1 MKDHIKYV
9 NGWWVPR
16 DDNYFDKLLSR
27 GDFKKNG
34 FQREHLLEAFKHVKK
49 WDNAVD
55 VGAHVGLWAH
65 DMAQKFGK
73 VWCFEPSPH
82 NFACLAKNM
91 AGYDNVSLSAVA
103 LGDKSSRC
111 SVGRD
116 GDRKLN
122 SGSEHVIVSRDGPV
136 RMVSLDSCDLPGC
149 DLLKVD
155 VEGFELMVLRGAK
168 KTIKRFKPTI
178 IMETDKKFAR
188 KRYGWQ
194 DSEASRFLTMR
205 DYKEVWHGRPDRVF
219 VYDPPSSEE

>member
-1 MKDHIKYV
+1 MMDEIKHV

-16 DDNYFDKLLSR
+16 TDKYFDKLLAS
-27 GDFKKNG
+27 GDFKMNG

-49 WDNAVD
+49 WDYAVD

-73 VWCFEPSPH
+73 VWCFEPAPH

-91 AGYDNVSLSAVA
+91 AEHDNVVLSAVA
-103 LGDKSSRC
+103 LGDKEHKC
-111 SVGRD
+111 TIGRD
-116 GDRKLN
+116 GDRQLN
-122 SGSEHVIVSRDGPV
+122 SGSEYVSISNTGPV
-136 RMVSLDSCDLPGC
+136 RMVNLDSCDLPGC

-155 VEGFELMVLRGAK
+155 VEGWELMVLRGAK
-168 KTIKRFKPTI
+168 KTIGQYHPVI

-188 KRYGWQ
+188 KRYGWN
-194 DSEASRFLTMR
+194 DFDATRFLMMR

-219 VYDPPSSEE
+219 AYSPNPEV